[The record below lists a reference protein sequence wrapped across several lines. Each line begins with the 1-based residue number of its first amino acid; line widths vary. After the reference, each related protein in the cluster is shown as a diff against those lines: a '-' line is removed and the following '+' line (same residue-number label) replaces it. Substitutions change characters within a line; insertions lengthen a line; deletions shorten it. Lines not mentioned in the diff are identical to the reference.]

1 MQKLWFSVGDELW
14 FSVVGTDFFCWSDGK
29 GENLLAVMFL
39 SDVCFPPKLCGA
51 SYHLGSVGDVELL
64 HDASAVKLDGV
75 GADAELRCHVGGRE
89 ALCRE
94 VYDLLLA
101 FRQAAGL

>member
-1 MQKLWFSVGDELW
+1 MKAEFWFI
-14 FSVVGTDFFCWSDGK
+14 
-29 GENLLAVMFL
+29 
-39 SDVCFPPKLCGA
+39 PPA
-51 SYHLGSVGDVELL
+51 M

-75 GADAELRCHVGGRE
+75 GADAELCCHVGGRE

-94 VYDLLLA
+94 VDDLLLA